1 MSVYSYLVNA
11 AIINNCQ
18 GHHDFLLMK
27 DFMILITHF
36 GDFVKLYTVCN
47 VKWKMSREDKH
58 YETDDFRIF
67 LSKQPQISKGKGVRY
82 RKTPFPLHVFT
93 FYAHSKEWYCV

>member
-1 MSVYSYLVNA
+1 MPSNLDKALFASERFFD
-11 AIINNCQ
+11 IEPK
-18 GHHDFLLMK
+18 FW
-27 DFMILITHF
+27 
-36 GDFVKLYTVCN
+36 DFVKLYTVCN

-58 YETDDFRIF
+58 YETDDVRIF